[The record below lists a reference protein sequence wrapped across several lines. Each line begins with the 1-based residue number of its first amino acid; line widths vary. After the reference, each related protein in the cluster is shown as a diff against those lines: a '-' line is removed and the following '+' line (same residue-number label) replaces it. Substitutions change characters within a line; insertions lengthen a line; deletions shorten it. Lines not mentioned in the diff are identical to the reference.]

1 LFIGIKTSHII
12 KIVFDRN
19 SQNKISQ
26 TGRIIKVNFI
36 DYVKN
41 YEMKYKAF
49 HKLSYGLYLIATEFN
64 GKKSGYIGNTAFQV
78 TSEPSQ
84 IAISSHK
91 NNYTTMQILESGKF
105 SLSVLK
111 KEVNTSLIGEFGFMS
126 STDIDKFRN
135 VETITSETGAPIII
149 DSSVAWFDCKV
160 VNSLDVGSH
169 ILIIGEV
176 LNSDVISG
184 EEPLTYAYYRE
195 KYKMLA
201 PKNAPTYIEK
211 SKLDSEVVPIPESK
225 SGSEVETEQ
234 EKMGE
239 DLSSFTC
246 TICGFTYNPEEG
258 DPTAGIPPG
267 TPFEDLPDDY
277 KCPICNASK
286 EYFRKD

>member
-1 LFIGIKTSHII
+1 
-12 KIVFDRN
+12 
-19 SQNKISQ
+19 
-26 TGRIIKVNFI
+26 
-36 DYVKN
+36 
-41 YEMKYKAF
+41 MKYKAF
-49 HKLSYGLYLIATEFN
+49 HRLSYGLYLIATELN
-64 GKKSGYIGNTAFQV
+64 GQKSGYIGNTAFQV

-91 NNYTTMQILESGKF
+91 KNYTTQQILESGKF

-111 KEVNTSLIGEFGFMS
+111 KEVDTSLIGEFGFMS

-135 VETITSETGAPIII
+135 IETFTSETGAPIIA

-160 VNSLDVGSH
+160 VNSVDVGTH
-169 ILIIGEV
+169 VLIIGEV

-211 SKLDSEVVPIPESK
+211 SKLDSEVVPEPAGKVKQEPEP
-225 SGSEVETEQ
+225 EQ
-234 EKMGE
+234 KQTDEMPGT
-239 DLSSFTC
+239 FTC
-246 TICGFTYNPEEG
+246 TICGFQYNPEEG

-267 TPFEDLPDDY
+267 TPFEDVPDEY